1 MLEFGLELVLI
12 LPLRAQESPIED
24 VSSCA
29 IVRDSHVDFSEI
41 NARHALFHQ
50 WQGWLD
56 HCLHAVGGNGLI
68 LLACPA
74 DDDRSRELP
83 RPIEHQWGVA
93 FAIGEDELS
102 ILVPDSYRL
111 VLNSEVPAPAA
122 RRVRI
127 GVGCPAC
134 PPTLEGGE
142 ESLDTGIGG
151 MGVQL
156 LGGMP
161 AHHLRR

>member
-12 LPLRAQESPIED
+12 LPLRAEESPIED
-24 VSSCA
+24 VRSCS
-29 IVRDSHVDFSEI
+29 IVRDGHVDLSEI
-41 NARHALFHQ
+41 NACHALFHQ
-50 WQGWLD
+50 WQTGLD
-56 HCLHAVGGNGLI
+56 HRLHVVGGNGLI

-74 DDDRSRELP
+74 DHHRSRELP
-83 RPIEHQWGVA
+83 RPSEHQWGVA
-93 FAIGEDELS
+93 LAIGEDELS
-102 ILVPDSYRL
+102 ILVPESCRL

-142 ESLDTGIGG
+142 ESLDTGIGS

-156 LGGMP
+156 LGGVP
-161 AHHLRR
+161 AHHLRW